1 MISDSGNPR
10 LAIPCITSAPP
21 FSFMNALIRKTSD
34 TRTEIPR
41 PTHTIFP
48 LAVITVCLLLLRGF
62 LPLLGLRAQAL
73 LLFPEL
79 GRELGPE
86 VFRLEHLANLDLGL
100 AFEREGIRA
109 ALDPFDR
116 LCLRLHPPQPEAGDQ
131 LLRPGERPVDYG
143 ALVARELDPRALGT
157 RLEPLGRE
165 QHAGFRQLL
174 VVLSHR
180 GQELLVRKH
189 AGL

>member
-1 MISDSGNPR
+1 
-10 LAIPCITSAPP
+10 
-21 FSFMNALIRKTSD
+21 MNALIRKTSD

-48 LAVITVCLLLLRGF
+48 LAAITVCLLLLRGF

-86 VFRLEHLANLDLGL
+86 VFCLEHLANLDLGL
-100 AFEREGIRA
+100 AFEREGIRS

-116 LCLRLHPPQPEAGDQ
+116 LCLRLHLPQPEVGDQ
-131 LLRPGERPVDYG
+131 LVRLGERPVDYG
-143 ALVARELDPRALGT
+143 ALVAREFEDRKS
-157 RLEPLGRE
+157 
-165 QHAGFRQLL
+165 
-174 VVLSHR
+174 VV
-180 GQELLVRKH
+180 
-189 AGL
+189 

>member
-1 MISDSGNPR
+1 
-10 LAIPCITSAPP
+10 
-21 FSFMNALIRKTSD
+21 MNALIKKTSD
-34 TRTEIPR
+34 TITEIPR

-48 LAVITVCLLLLRGF
+48 LAAITVCLLLLRGF

-109 ALDPFDR
+109 ALDPFNR

-131 LLRPGERPVDYG
+131 LLCLGERPVDYG
-143 ALVARELDPRALGT
+143 ALVSQEPDPRALRA
-157 RLEPLGRE
+157 RLEPLCRE
-165 QHAGFRQLL
+165 P
-174 VVLSHR
+174 
-180 GQELLVRKH
+180 H
-189 AGL
+189 AGLLYRLCPRSQ

>member
-1 MISDSGNPR
+1 
-10 LAIPCITSAPP
+10 CITSASP

-41 PTHTIFP
+41 PTHSIFP
-48 LAVITVCLLLLRGF
+48 LAAITVCLLLLRVL

-73 LLFPEL
+73 LLLPEL

-100 AFEREGIRA
+100 RAREGIRT
-109 ALDPFDR
+109 ALDPFNR
-116 LCLRLHPPQPEAGDQ
+116 LFLRLHLPQPEAGDQ
-131 LLRPGERPVDYG
+131 LLRLGEWPVDHG
-143 ALVARELDPRALGT
+143 ALVSREFDARAL
-157 RLEPLGRE
+157 RAWLEPLGRE

-174 VVLSHR
+174 VVLPHR